1 MLCTERR
8 KSRVRNFVLKS
19 RAITRWLDKCANVG
33 GGASTRTGRFWPWS
47 LGLGDAHSSKGPC
60 AEEAVGWGAS
70 ADMGATERGA
80 SDTRNS

>member
-33 GGASTRTGRFWPWS
+33 GGGFHQDREILALEPGA
-47 LGLGDAHSSKGPC
+47 GCDAHSSKGPC

-80 SDTRNS
+80 